1 MSTFYLVFEICALLT
16 VIVLPLVG
24 PKNTKAP
31 KTTAAEKS
39 NLHVNEDGSL
49 KYIKMGKDDHHHPVV

>member
-24 PKNTKAP
+24 PKNTKA
-31 KTTAAEKS
+31 KKTAAEKS
-39 NLHVNEDGSL
+39 NLYVNEDGL
-49 KYIKMGKDDHHHPVV
+49 LEYLRTNKDDHHPVL

>member
-24 PKNTKAP
+24 PKNTKA
-31 KTTAAEKS
+31 KKTAAEKS
-39 NLHVNEDGSL
+39 NLYVNEDGL
-49 KYIKMGKDDHHHPVV
+49 LEYLRTNKDDHHPVV

>member
-24 PKNTKAP
+24 PKNTKSQ
-31 KTTAAEKS
+31 KTTVEKS
-39 NLHVNEDGSL
+39 SLHVNKHGVLE
-49 KYIKMGKDDHHHPVV
+49 YIKAGKDDHHPVS